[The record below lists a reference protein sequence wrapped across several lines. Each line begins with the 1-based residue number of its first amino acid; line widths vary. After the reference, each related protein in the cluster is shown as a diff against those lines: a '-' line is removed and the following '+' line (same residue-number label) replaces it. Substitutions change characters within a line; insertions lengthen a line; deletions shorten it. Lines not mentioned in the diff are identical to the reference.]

1 MNSKIGLCSL
11 TWTHPIFCERTL
23 FNNLNFPD
31 SNLGFAQQGSTIQ
44 IDVIA
49 DQSKEK
55 IAGASLHFA
64 NHAGSTNQD
73 GSYHAEGVKAGQYEI
88 EVKAVGYIPY
98 KGTIT
103 KNSFEDLHLVLS
115 LHEEVSRI
123 EGVSVLGNSEN
134 KKIKQAAIRNIF
146 IETRAVSSQAIS
158 LSDLMNR
165 STGIRV
171 RQNGGLGSRPE
182 LSVNGFQGKAI
193 KYFKDGIPLDYL
205 GDGYNLSLKYLIAFP

>member
-1 MNSKIGLCSL
+1 MSFFKN
-11 TWTHPIFCERTL
+11 TL
-23 FNNLNFPD
+23 FILISIFS

-88 EVKAVGYIPY
+88 EVKAVGYKPY

-115 LHEEVSRI
+115 LQEEVSRI
-123 EGVSVLGNSEN
+123 EGVTVLGNSEN

-146 IETRAVSSQAIS
+146 IDTRAVSSQAIS

-182 LSVNGFQGKAI
+182 LSVNGFLGKSNQV
-193 KYFKDGIPLDYL
+193 F
-205 GDGYNLSLKYLIAFP
+205 